1 MDKVEIQIDIEERRR
16 RAVEYFIQGY
26 NCAQSVLL
34 AYADVFDLDSELAK
48 RIGGS
53 FGGGMGRLREVCG
66 AVTGMFAI
74 LGLHYSAVNPDEKAV
89 KTANYAAVQRTA
101 KAFKDQ
107 FGTINCRE
115 LLGIKRQKESY
126 VPSDRTA
133 AYYATRPCARFV
145 GEAAAI
151 VGRELQAGQLL

>member
-1 MDKVEIQIDIEERRR
+1 MEKVEIQIDIEERRR
-16 RAVEYFIQGY
+16 RAVDYFTQGY

-34 AYADVFDLDSELAK
+34 AYADVFNLEPELVK
-48 RIGGS
+48 RLAGS

-66 AVTGMFAI
+66 AVSGMFMI
-74 LGLHYSAVNPDEKAV
+74 LGLHYSAVNPHEKAV
-89 KTANYAAVQRTA
+89 KTANYAAVQRA
-101 KAFKDQ
+101 AQAFKDQ

-133 AYYATRPCARFV
+133 EYYATRPCARFV

-151 VGRELQAGQLL
+151 VGRELQAGQLV